1 MSRKRSNGPARPRA
15 EPQVTARAGEARFK
29 ETIAG
34 FVRTLERLDGER
46 RRGATPPA
54 QPGPAT

>member
-15 EPQVTARAGEARFK
+15 EPRVTARAGEARFK
-29 ETIAG
+29 EAVAG
-34 FVRTLERLDGER
+34 FVRALERLDGAR
-46 RRGATPPA
+46 RRGAAHPA